1 MVRSPSSTENFF
13 YFKTMT
19 KRKFSSPDSLVE
31 WADEMSTTMI
41 KEMDPS
47 EYAIAIQEVVAA
59 LVHGKV
65 IEPPTENENSTLT
78 MAAQTLYVCQLIVKI
93 FPKAYDHAAKR
104 VKNIE
109 QLNKILDF

>member
-1 MVRSPSSTENFF
+1 MVRSPNLTENFF
-13 YFKTMT
+13 YFKIMT
-19 KRKFSSPDSLVE
+19 KKKFSSPDSLIE
-31 WADEMSTTMI
+31 WADEMATTMMG
-41 KEMDPS
+41 EMDPS
-47 EYAIAIQEVVAA
+47 EYAVAIQEVVAA

-93 FPKAYDHAAKR
+93 FPKAYDHAATR

-109 QLNKILDF
+109 QLNKSLEF